1 MKKLALG
8 LNLLLLLLF
17 SVQGCKRNPPVAKN
31 VKTNASPA
39 QEETLKPAFDQ
50 LQRATEAAQ
59 YRDALQLFNAQ
70 LSQESDQKITPLNS
84 DDKESL
90 RKLYGLN
97 AEEWAEVDA
106 GLFRPLDAYHL
117 QNSYLFRD
125 AGRLLDMPKAAPLE
139 QARLCFDWTMRRVQ
153 LHEQAD
159 EGLPAAFVLRRG
171 FGSGLDRA
179 LVFLAVLRQFQI
191 EGCLLAIPDDITR
204 AVLVGVLVPAKDG
217 GDAAKSLVLFDP
229 RLAQPVAGPDG
240 KGMATLGEV
249 RARPELLKV
258 SGLSV
263 DQVTKLEVYQAVPI
277 EALSARMR
285 YLQDLLA
292 FQDKVILYQNAL
304 ALDRELTR
312 VAGRPTLVW
321 NSPPLPKGPAPTRT
335 LRQFLSRDDGGIDTS
350 GRYLRFQRQQIPG
363 SVLGLHFQEMQLE
376 VPEQALVQLSS
387 FTVQLFNLFAVQPRE
402 FFLHGQFDA
411 AFKRLDRIRTV
422 LETEE
427 AATPLEKA
435 AFQKQIADWR
445 KHVRQAYISLLV
457 HKEPGGQAKVTA
469 LWNEDQYLLNV
480 LQVDSEIPLE
490 SYSKKTL
497 SLIIL
502 NACREP
508 LGRQVSY
515 LAASC
520 LHEKAAQL
528 QANLDFLASA
538 GKNVAIV
545 KENADFAWRDARG
558 AWTKYLDRYAL
569 FPQNIPKRLKEIALR
584 WNPGNVDNAVSL
596 WEQLMLDM
604 HATFEAR
611 LLLAETQ
618 VYLKSSDSGL
628 QELLEE
634 LDAYQNSELPKTLAK
649 YVENAKANGQ
659 VAKSL
664 ELLNRDWQPQGNIY
678 WLRESLRLKA
688 HPKQ

>member
-1 MKKLALG
+1 MKKFALG
-8 LNLLLLLLF
+8 LSLF
-17 SVQGCKRNPPVAKN
+17 LALVFFVQGCKRNPPVVKN
-31 VKTNASPA
+31 VKTNASTA
-39 QEETLKPAFDQ
+39 KEETLKPAFDQ

-70 LSQESDQKITPLNS
+70 LSQESDQKITPLS
-84 DDKESL
+84 PDDKESL
-90 RKLYGLN
+90 RKLYGLDP
-97 AEEWAEVDA
+97 EEWAEVDA
-106 GLFRPLDAYHL
+106 GLFRPLDSFHL
-117 QNSYLFRD
+117 QNSFLFRD
-125 AGRLLDMPKAAPLE
+125 AGRVLDVPKAAPLE
-139 QARLCFDWTMRRVQ
+139 QVRLCFAWAMRRVQ

-159 EGLPAAFVLRRG
+159 ENLPAAFVLRRG
-171 FGSGLDRA
+171 FGSGLNRA
-179 LVFLAVLRQFQI
+179 LVFLAILRQFQI
-191 EGCLLAIPDDITR
+191 EGCLLASPDDVNQT
-204 AVLVGVLVPAKDG
+204 VLVGVLIPAKDG
-217 GDAAKSLVLFDP
+217 TDAAESLVLFDP
-229 RLAQPVAGPDG
+229 RLGQPVAGPDG
-240 KGMATLGEV
+240 KGIATLGEV
-249 RARPELLKV
+249 RARPELLKA
-258 SGLSV
+258 SGLFA

-285 YLQDLLA
+285 YLQDLLT
-292 FQDKVILYQNAL
+292 FQDKVILYQDAL
-304 ALDRELTR
+304 ALDRELTKI
-312 VAGRPTLVW
+312 AGRPALVW
-321 NSPPLPKGPAPTRT
+321 NSPPLPKGPAPTRA

-350 GRYLRFQRQQIPG
+350 ERYLRFQRQQIPG
-363 SVLGLHFQEMQLE
+363 SVLGLHFQELQLD

-387 FTVQLFNLFAVQPRE
+387 FTVQLFNLFAVQPRD

-435 AFQKQIADWR
+435 EFQKQIADWR
-445 KHVRQAYISLLV
+445 ERVRQAYISLLV
-457 HKEPGGQAKVTA
+457 HKEPGGQAKVNA

-480 LQVDSEIPLE
+480 LQVESEIPLE
-490 SYSKKTL
+490 SFSKKTL
-497 SLIIL
+497 SLILL

-508 LGRQVSY
+508 LGRRVSY

-528 QANLDFLASA
+528 QANLDFLTST
-538 GKNVAIV
+538 GKDVAIV
-545 KENADFAWRDARG
+545 RENTDFAWRNARG

-569 FPQNIPKRLKEIALR
+569 FPPNVPKRLKEIALR

-596 WEQLMLDM
+596 WEQLVLDM

-618 VYLKSSDSGL
+618 RYLNSSDSGL
-628 QELLEE
+628 KELLED
-634 LDAYQNSELPKTLAK
+634 LDAFQNSELPKTLAK

-664 ELLNRDWQPQGNIY
+664 ELLNRDWQPRGNIY
-678 WLRESLRLKA
+678 WLRESARLKA
-688 HPKQ
+688 QSK